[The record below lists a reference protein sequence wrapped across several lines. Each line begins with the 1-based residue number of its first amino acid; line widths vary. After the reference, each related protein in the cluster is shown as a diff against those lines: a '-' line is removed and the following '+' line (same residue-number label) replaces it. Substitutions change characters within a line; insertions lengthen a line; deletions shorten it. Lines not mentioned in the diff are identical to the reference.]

1 MGCFWFHKDRNR
13 HSLKTEDE
21 AELVLKSLEL
31 MRSSQKVSVFPGLRW
46 IHAPTSTR
54 PLHRHTLSIP
64 LAGRNPWEGGGKNTM
79 RRSCE
84 SLPKWE
90 PLYVLVEKGTFKGTP
105 LPLPPPP
112 KELEDDCLVP
122 PLVPRTNVSSLPVSP
137 DIWGVKL
144 KYFRFEELYS
154 ACQEFS
160 SGCCIREG
168 VFGKVYKC
176 LMHIR
181 DGRHIGK
188 RKIEVAVFRLRDSIQ
203 DLETWITKVKWIARM
218 QNPNVCKLI
227 GFCASAQHKDRQLER
242 LLVFEHC
249 DYGGL
254 NVLLSK
260 SQYIRPLDWS
270 TRVNIALGAAR
281 GLAYL
286 HERAYFQVVYTDLTP
301 ASVLIDK
308 DFNAKLSDYGLG
320 LDRPKA
326 LDSSKWD
333 ECIKRDVADFGL
345 VLLELLVGSKNM
357 KRLLARNDGS
367 TRWIPRLL
375 REESKLQEMVDSEL
389 RSEPELLNSMRRL
402 AAVALKCLRK
412 ESHLRPGMDQVVT
425 LLEPLHSLEGRVK
438 TWETHLNK

>member
-1 MGCFWFHKDRNR
+1 
-13 HSLKTEDE
+13 
-21 AELVLKSLEL
+21 
-31 MRSSQKVSVFPGLRW
+31 
-46 IHAPTSTR
+46 
-54 PLHRHTLSIP
+54 
-64 LAGRNPWEGGGKNTM
+64 
-79 RRSCE
+79 
-84 SLPKWE
+84 
-90 PLYVLVEKGTFKGTP
+90 
-105 LPLPPPP
+105 
-112 KELEDDCLVP
+112 
-122 PLVPRTNVSSLPVSP
+122 
-137 DIWGVKL
+137 
-144 KYFRFEELYS
+144 
-154 ACQEFS
+154 
-160 SGCCIREG
+160 
-168 VFGKVYKC
+168 
-176 LMHIR
+176 
-181 DGRHIGK
+181 
-188 RKIEVAVFRLRDSIQ
+188 
-203 DLETWITKVKWIARM
+203 M

-260 SQYIRPLDWS
+260 SQYIRPLYWS

-389 RSEPELLNSMRRL
+389 RSEPELLPSMRRL

-412 ESHLRPGMDQVVT
+412 ESHLRPGMDQVVA
-425 LLEPLHSLEGRVK
+425 LLEPLQSLEGRVN
-438 TWETHLNK
+438 TWERHLNK